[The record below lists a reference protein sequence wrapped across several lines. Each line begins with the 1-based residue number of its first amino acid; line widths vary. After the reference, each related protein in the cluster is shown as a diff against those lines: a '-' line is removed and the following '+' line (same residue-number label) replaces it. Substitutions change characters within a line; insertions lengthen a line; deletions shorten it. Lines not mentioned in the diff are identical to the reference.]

1 MMLPIYFL
9 SADSLPKAAVEAC
22 KISKTETHLKHSR
35 KHGTDAR
42 ELVEVSLG
50 LGQAVGH
57 QDRLFCAVLVCM
69 PKILF
74 LGRLRVR
81 IPPPVLFCFFFL
93 HVNHLISFLSVLCL
107 YYVMYGCSR

>member
-9 SADSLPKAAVEAC
+9 SAHSLPKAAVEAC

-35 KHGTDAR
+35 KHVTDAR

-57 QDRLFCAVLVCM
+57 LDRLFCAVLVCM
-69 PKILF
+69 PKI
-74 LGRLRVR
+74 
-81 IPPPVLFCFFFL
+81 FCFWEDCGFE
-93 HVNHLISFLSVLCL
+93 
-107 YYVMYGCSR
+107 SR